1 MSGFFEEVQRRKV
14 YRVAAAYVVAAGF
27 MIQIASAAFPAWE
40 LPNWSLRLVIALL
53 LIGFPIA
60 LILAWAYDMTPQ
72 GIRAAVEDPSGK
84 RRRNVIAL
92 IATGVAISAVAGF
105 FVFPRSSVP
114 GIGKSIAVL
123 PFQNLSDEK
132 ENAYFADGIQDD
144 ILTNLSKIGA
154 LKVISRTSVMSYRAG
169 GTRSAREIGRTLGVA
184 TLLEGTVRRIGNR
197 VRVNV
202 QLVDAEKDQHLWAED
217 YDRDLTDVLAIQTDL
232 AQKIAGALQATL
244 SPNEKARLDRGPTQ
258 NSEAYLL
265 FVQAHDYA
273 SRSDHF
279 GDAILKAEQLYERAI
294 TLDPKFASA
303 FAGLSMVHSWAYHS
317 FDPVPGRRNKAR
329 LMAEKA
335 LQLDPDLPE
344 GQLALG
350 FSFYYGDRDYASALK
365 HFELAKR
372 GLPNGA
378 EAYMAI
384 GAIQRRQGKW
394 KESTE
399 NLEKA
404 AELDPKNLSVLS
416 NLGANYLAE
425 RNFEAAN
432 KTFDRAI
439 VASPQSFSA
448 HGFKA
453 ATAVLSKG
461 DMGVAE
467 KQLALVSTGPDLNGG
482 ITAARVWLL
491 LLQRKFSEG
500 LQAVQQFPREVLD
513 AYEGPAPKAFL
524 EGLLYFHQGDNLKA
538 QTAFEQA
545 RIVAERLVRES
556 PDDAPRR
563 VMLGQVLAALGQ
575 KDAAITEGKRAA
587 QLLPESEDAFGGP
600 SISVALAQIYTL
612 TGEHDQAFR
621 LLDHLLATPN
631 GVTVPLLKLD
641 PAWDPLRKD
650 PRYQSLIDKFSAK
663 N

>member
-1 MSGFFEEVQRRKV
+1 MSPPLTLLT
-14 YRVAAAYVVAAGF
+14 AGF

-72 GIRAAVEDPSGK
+72 GIRAAVEGPSGK

-132 ENAYFADGIQDD
+132 ENAYFRRWNTGRHPHKPFEDRRPKSH
-144 ILTNLSKIGA
+144 LTHVSHVVSG
-154 LKVISRTSVMSYRAG
+154 RR
-169 GTRSAREIGRTLGVA
+169 TRSAREIGRTLGVA
-184 TLLEGTVRRIGNR
+184 TLLEGSVRRIGNR
-197 VRVNV
+197 VRVTV

-244 SPNEKARLDRGPTQ
+244 SSNEKARLDRGPTQ

-279 GDAILKAEQLYERAI
+279 GDAILKAEQLYDRAI

-404 AELDPKNLSVLS
+404 AELDPQNVSVLS
-416 NLGANYLAE
+416 NLGANHLAE

-448 HGFKA
+448 HGFKG
-453 ATAVLSKG
+453 S
-461 DMGVAE
+461 D
-467 KQLALVSTGPDLNGG
+467 GG
-482 ITAARVWLL
+482 AI
-491 LLQRKFSEG
+491 
-500 LQAVQQFPREVLD
+500 
-513 AYEGPAPKAFL
+513 
-524 EGLLYFHQGDNLKA
+524 
-538 QTAFEQA
+538 
-545 RIVAERLVRES
+545 ERGYGCGRES
-556 PDDAPRR
+556 TRPCLHRPRLEWR
-563 VMLGQVLAALGQ
+563 HYRGSSLASDTA
-575 KDAAITEGKRAA
+575 E
-587 QLLPESEDAFGGP
+587 EVF
-600 SISVALAQIYTL
+600 
-612 TGEHDQAFR
+612 
-621 LLDHLLATPN
+621 
-631 GVTVPLLKLD
+631 
-641 PAWDPLRKD
+641 
-650 PRYQSLIDKFSAK
+650 
-663 N
+663 